1 MHVMLQ
7 ARDLWSAVSE
17 GMSDYTEDHMTL
29 EVISKAMWSEMMG
42 SIASKPTVK
51 AVSEAIILCNIG
63 VDRVQKVKANSL
75 KHEFDLLAFNDDEPV
90 DDFSA
95 CIGQNTNQLTMLGV
109 GTHKMSISCTNMSS
123 KCME

>member
-1 MHVMLQ
+1 
-7 ARDLWSAVSE
+7 
-17 GMSDYTEDHMTL
+17 L
-29 EVISKAMWSEMMG
+29 EVISKAMRSEMMG
-42 SIASKPTVK
+42 SIVSKPTVK